1 MRLKDKKIGFA
12 LTGSLCTVEVVL
24 KEMER
29 IVKEGALV
37 WPILSNVV
45 SSVDSK
51 YGNASEW
58 VEKVRRIT
66 GQEPLTTLVSVEPI
80 GPQKLFDVVVVAPC
94 TGNTLAKIAN
104 AITDGP
110 VTMAVKAHLRNQR
123 PVVIAISTNDGLGL
137 NAKNLGVLLAAKNV
151 YFVPFGQDNP
161 YAKPNSLNAKYELIV
176 DTIVEAL
183 NGRQIQPLLISA
195 YKE

>member
-1 MRLKDKKIGFA
+1 MRLEGKRIGFA

-29 IVKEGALV
+29 IIEEGALV

-45 SSVDSK
+45 STVDSK
-51 YGNASEW
+51 YGKASEW
-58 VEKVRRIT
+58 VERVRRIT
-66 GQEPLTTLVSVEPI
+66 GQDPLTTIVSVEPI
-80 GPQKLFDVVVVAPC
+80 GPQKIFDVVVVAPC

-123 PVVIAISTNDGLGL
+123 PVVIAVSTNDGLGL

-161 YAKPNSLNAKYELIV
+161 YGKPNSLNAKYELMV

-183 NGRQIQPLLISA
+183 DGRQIQPLLIGVHN
-195 YKE
+195 E

>member
-1 MRLKDKKIGFA
+1 
-12 LTGSLCTVEVVL
+12 
-24 KEMER
+24 MER
-29 IVKEGALV
+29 IIEEGALV

-45 SSVDSK
+45 STVDSK
-51 YGNASEW
+51 YGKASEW
-58 VEKVRRIT
+58 VERVRRIT
-66 GQEPLTTLVSVEPI
+66 GQDPLTTIVSVEPI
-80 GPQKLFDVVVVAPC
+80 GPQKIFDVVVVAPC

-123 PVVIAISTNDGLGL
+123 PVVIAVSTNDGLGL

-161 YAKPNSLNAKYELIV
+161 YGKPNSLNAKYELMV

-183 NGRQIQPLLISA
+183 DGRQIQPLLIGVHN
-195 YKE
+195 E

>member
-1 MRLKDKKIGFA
+1 MRLEGKRIGFA

-29 IVKEGALV
+29 IIEEGALV

-45 SSVDSK
+45 STVDSK
-51 YGNASEW
+51 YGKASEW
-58 VEKVRRIT
+58 VERVRRIT
-66 GQEPLTTLVSVEPI
+66 GQDPLTTIVSVEPI
-80 GPQKLFDVVVVAPC
+80 GPQKIFDVVVVAPC

-123 PVVIAISTNDGLGL
+123 PVVIAVSTNDGLGL

-161 YAKPNSLNAKYELIV
+161 YGKPNSLNAKYELIV

-183 NGRQIQPLLISA
+183 DGRQIQPLLIGVHN
-195 YKE
+195 E

>member
-1 MRLKDKKIGFA
+1 MRLEGKRIGFA
-12 LTGSLCTVEVVL
+12 LTGSLCTIEVVL
-24 KEMER
+24 TEIDR
-29 IVKEGALV
+29 IVEEGGLV

-45 SSVDSK
+45 STVDSK
-51 YGNASEW
+51 FGEAATWS
-58 VEKVRRIT
+58 RRVHEVT
-66 GQEPLTTLVSVEPI
+66 GHEPLTTLASVEPI
-80 GPQKLFDVVVVAPC
+80 GPQRLLDVVVVAPC

-137 NAKNLGVLLAAKNV
+137 NARNLGMLLATKNV

-161 YAKPNSLNAKYELIV
+161 RVKPNSLNARYELIV
-176 DTIVEAL
+176 DTITEAL
-183 NGRQIQPLLISA
+183 DGRQIQPLLVSMS
-195 YKE
+195 